1 MTHREIVIRLAEAY
15 IKAGQ
20 SIEADKIIKIADY
33 FMAHTNDYNGYS
45 TSTSWITAINNGS
58 VPSILYGDSSVLGSS
73 INANTTKSCTSDAAT
88 LEDDSTIISNIS
100 L

>member
-20 SIEADKIIKIADY
+20 SVEADKIIKIADY

-45 TSTSWITAINNGS
+45 TSSSWITAINNGS

-73 INANTTKSCTSDAAT
+73 VNTTKSCTSDAAT
-88 LEDDSTIISNIS
+88 LGDDSTIISNIS

>member
-20 SIEADKIIKIADY
+20 SVEADKIIKIADY

-58 VPSILYGDSSVLGSS
+58 VPSILYRDSSVLGSS
-73 INANTTKSCTSDAAT
+73 INATKSCTSDAAA
-88 LEDDSTIISNIS
+88 LEDASTIISNIS

>member
-45 TSTSWITAINNGS
+45 TSTSWITAVNNGS
-58 VPSILYGDSSVLGSS
+58 VPSMLYSNTLLGSS
-73 INANTTKSCTSDAAT
+73 VCDATTKVCAT
-88 LEDDSTIISNIS
+88 NEDLNS
-100 L
+100 LITANEVPAL

>member
-45 TSTSWITAINNGS
+45 TGSSWITAINNGS
-58 VPSILYGDSSVLGSS
+58 VPSVLYRDSSVLGSS
-73 INANTTKSCTSDAAT
+73 VNTTKSCTSDAAT
-88 LEDDSTIISNIS
+88 LGDDSTIISNIS

>member
-33 FMAHTNDYNGYS
+33 FMAHTNDYTGYN
-45 TSTSWITAINNGS
+45 TSTSWITAVNNGS
-58 VPSILYGDSSVLGSS
+58 VPSLLYPSTPLGSS
-73 INANTTKSCTSDAAT
+73 VCDATAKVCATDEDLYSSIIANEV
-88 LEDDSTIISNIS
+88 LS

>member
-33 FMAHTNDYNGYS
+33 FMAHTNDYNGYNTGS
-45 TSTSWITAINNGS
+45 SWITAINNGS
-58 VPSILYGDSSVLGSS
+58 VPTLLNRSVLSDVAES
-73 INANTTKSCTSDAAT
+73 KATCITSKEI
-88 LEDDSTIISNIS
+88 EDSLTPETIA

>member
-58 VPSILYGDSSVLGSS
+58 VPSLLYSSTPLGSS
-73 INANTTKSCTSDAAT
+73 VCDATAKVCATNEDLNNLITTNEVLA
-88 LEDDSTIISNIS
+88 L
-100 L
+100 

>member
-58 VPSILYGDSSVLGSS
+58 VPSLLYSSTPLGSS
-73 INANTTKSCTSDAAT
+73 VNTTKSCTSDAAT
-88 LEDDSTIISNIS
+88 LGDDSTIISNIS

>member
-33 FMAHTNDYNGYS
+33 FMAHTNDYSGYT
-45 TSTSWITAINNGS
+45 TSTSWRTAIDNGS
-58 VPSILYGDSSVLGSS
+58 VPSMLYSSTLLGSS
-73 INANTTKSCTSDAAT
+73 VSDAANSAKVCAT
-88 LEDDSTIISNIS
+88 NEDLNSSITANEVLSI
-100 L
+100 

>member
-1 MTHREIVIRLAEAY
+1 MTHREITVRLAEAY

-33 FMAHTNDYNGYS
+33 FMAHTNDYTGYNS
-45 TSTSWITAINNGS
+45 GDSWIKAINTGS
-58 VPSILYGDSSVLGSS
+58 VPSLLYNSQALGSS
-73 INANTTKSCTSDAAT
+73 VYDTTAKVCATNEDLNSVITANEV
-88 LEDDSTIISNIS
+88 LS

>member
-45 TSTSWITAINNGS
+45 TSTSWVTAINNGS
-58 VPSILYGDSSVLGSS
+58 IPSLLY
-73 INANTTKSCTSDAAT
+73 KSTLSDVAESKATYATSKELNDT
-88 LEDDSTIISNIS
+88 LKAETIAI
-100 L
+100 

>member
-20 SIEADKIIKIADY
+20 SVEADKIIKIADY
-33 FMAHTNDYNGYS
+33 FMAHTNDYNGYNTGS
-45 TSTSWITAINNGS
+45 SWITAINNGS
-58 VPSILYGDSSVLGSS
+58 VPSVLYRDSSVLGSS
-73 INANTTKSCTSDAAT
+73 INANTTKSCASDAVT
-88 LEDDSTIISNIS
+88 LEDASTIISNIS

>member
-45 TSTSWITAINNGS
+45 TSTSWVTAINNGS
-58 VPSILYGDSSVLGSS
+58 IPSLLY
-73 INANTTKSCTSDAAT
+73 KSALSDVAESKATYATSKERNDT
-88 LEDDSTIISNIS
+88 LKAETIA

>member
-33 FMAHTNDYNGYS
+33 FMAILMT
-45 TSTSWITAINNGS
+45 IMAI
-58 VPSILYGDSSVLGSS
+58 VLVLVG
-73 INANTTKSCTSDAAT
+73 
-88 LEDDSTIISNIS
+88 LQ

>member
-45 TSTSWITAINNGS
+45 TSTSWVTAINNGS
-58 VPSILYGDSSVLGSS
+58 VPSLLYSSTPLGSS
-73 INANTTKSCTSDAAT
+73 VSENSAKVCATNEDLNSLITANEVPA
-88 LEDDSTIISNIS
+88 L
-100 L
+100 

>member
-20 SIEADKIIKIADY
+20 SVEADKIIKIADY

-58 VPSILYGDSSVLGSS
+58 VPSVLYGDNSVLGSS
-73 INANTTKSCTSDAAT
+73 INATKSCTSDAAT
-88 LEDDSTIISNIS
+88 LGDDSTIISNIS

>member
-33 FMAHTNDYNGYS
+33 FMAHTNDYTGYN
-45 TSTSWITAINNGS
+45 TGLSWTTAINNGS
-58 VPSILYGDSSVLGSS
+58 IPSLLYRSS
-73 INANTTKSCTSDAAT
+73 TSDAAESKAISIT
-88 LEDDSTIISNIS
+88 NKELSDAIKTETIAI
-100 L
+100 

>member
-58 VPSILYGDSSVLGSS
+58 VPSVLYRDSSVLGSS
-73 INANTTKSCTSDAAT
+73 VNTTKSCTSDAAT
-88 LEDDSTIISNIS
+88 LGDDSTIISNIS

>member
-58 VPSILYGDSSVLGSS
+58 VPSVLYRDSSVLGSS
-73 INANTTKSCTSDAAT
+73 INTTKSCTSDAAT
-88 LEDDSTIISNIS
+88 LEDASTIISNIS

>member
-45 TSTSWITAINNGS
+45 TGSSWITAINNGS
-58 VPSILYGDSSVLGSS
+58 VPSILYRDSSVLGSS
-73 INANTTKSCTSDAAT
+73 VNTTKSCTSDAAT
-88 LEDDSTIISNIS
+88 LGDDSTIISNIS

>member
-45 TSTSWITAINNGS
+45 TSTSWVTAINNGS
-58 VPSILYGDSSVLGSS
+58 VPSVLYRDSSVLGSS
-73 INANTTKSCTSDAAT
+73 VNTTKSCTSDAAT
-88 LEDDSTIISNIS
+88 LGDDSTIISNIS

>member
-33 FMAHTNDYNGYS
+33 FMAHTNDYIGYN
-45 TSTSWITAINNGS
+45 TSTSWITAVNNGS
-58 VPSILYGDSSVLGSS
+58 VPSLLYADTLLGSS
-73 INANTTKSCTSDAAT
+73 VSENSAKVCATNEDLNSLITTNEVLA
-88 LEDDSTIISNIS
+88 L
-100 L
+100 

>member
-33 FMAHTNDYNGYS
+33 FMAHTNDYAGYS

-58 VPSILYGDSSVLGSS
+58 VPSMLYSSTPLGNSVS
-73 INANTTKSCTSDAAT
+73 ENSAKVCATNEDLNSLITTNEVPA
-88 LEDDSTIISNIS
+88 L
-100 L
+100 

>member
-20 SIEADKIIKIADY
+20 LVEADKIIKIADY

-58 VPSILYGDSSVLGSS
+58 VPSILYRDSSVLGSS
-73 INANTTKSCTSDAAT
+73 VNTTKSCTSDAAT
-88 LEDDSTIISNIS
+88 LGDDSTIISNIS